1 VTEARRPETSD
12 PPAESTA
19 AGGELV
25 LVVDDEESIRQ
36 LVGDVLED
44 EGYRTAFAADGAEAI
59 ERARREPPDLVL
71 LDVAMPGRDGLEVLE
86 VLGARLP
93 ELPVVMMSGHGSI
106 ETAVRATKLGAYDF
120 LEKPLSY
127 DKLLLCVAHGLER
140 SRLEAEN
147 RRLRE
152 DLARTAEIVGE
163 SGVIRELKAQ
173 IERAAPT
180 EGWVLVTGENG
191 TGKELVA
198 KQIHLHSK
206 RAERPFVEVNCAA
219 IPEELIESEL
229 FGHEK
234 GAFTGAIQRK
244 RGKFELADG
253 GTIFLDEIGDMSL
266 MTQAK
271 ILRILQE
278 HRFERVG
285 GTETLEVD
293 VRVVAATNKDLEH
306 EMAEGRFREDL
317 YYRLNVIPF
326 HVPPLRERQQDIP
339 LLIERFLD
347 RFSVQSTVPRKRI
360 SEGAL
365 ERLRRYAWPGNVR
378 ELQNIVERLVLMSPG
393 ELIDVD
399 HLPAQIVVPQKERAP
414 LGAQGQK
421 LADARAAFEREF
433 LIEKLRSNELNIS
446 RTAEVVGLARESL
459 SRKLKSLGIEVE
471 KLRDGA

>member
-1 VTEARRPETSD
+1 
-12 PPAESTA
+12 
-19 AGGELV
+19 
-25 LVVDDEESIRQ
+25 
-36 LVGDVLED
+36 
-44 EGYRTAFAADGAEAI
+44 
-59 ERARREPPDLVL
+59 
-71 LDVAMPGRDGLEVLE
+71 
-86 VLGARLP
+86 
-93 ELPVVMMSGHGSI
+93 
-106 ETAVRATKLGAYDF
+106 
-120 LEKPLSY
+120 
-127 DKLLLCVAHGLER
+127 
-140 SRLEAEN
+140 
-147 RRLRE
+147 
-152 DLARTAEIVGE
+152 
-163 SGVIRELKAQ
+163 
-173 IERAAPT
+173 
-180 EGWVLVTGENG
+180 
-191 TGKELVA
+191 
-198 KQIHLHSK
+198 
-206 RAERPFVEVNCAA
+206 
-219 IPEELIESEL
+219 
-229 FGHEK
+229 
-234 GAFTGAIQRK
+234 
-244 RGKFELADG
+244 
-253 GTIFLDEIGDMSL
+253 
-266 MTQAK
+266 
-271 ILRILQE
+271 
-278 HRFERVG
+278 
-285 GTETLEVD
+285 VD

-360 SEGAL
+360 SESAL